1 MTWRRSWQP
10 GRTSWPCRAACSGPV
25 RRNSCVSL
33 SPMCRPNP
41 CRRSVDAWSRA
52 QHRDRDMTQRLTIRV
67 GGLHTIDADLPA
79 FRPTHLIGILDPT
92 MPEPDGYRHIGPDTD
107 RILLRYVDREVEREF
122 SPLPEHVETS
132 LAAIERAI
140 AAVNQG
146 PVRLFVHCHAGAS
159 RSTATAYLALARQYG
174 PAEAEAAFA
183 ELLQITNKPWPN
195 RRVVE
200 FGDAL
205 LGGHGRLLKPL
216 DAYRE

>member
-1 MTWRRSWQP
+1 M
-10 GRTSWPCRAACSGPV
+10 
-25 RRNSCVSL
+25 N
-33 SPMCRPNP
+33 
-41 CRRSVDAWSRA
+41 
-52 QHRDRDMTQRLTIRV
+52 RLEIRV

-92 MPEPDGYRHIGPDTD
+92 MPEPDGYRHLVPETD
-107 RILLRYVDREVEREF
+107 RILLRYYDREVEREL
-122 SPLPEHVETS
+122 SPSSALVETK
-132 LAAIERAI
+132 LAAIERAV
-140 AAVNQG
+140 AALDKA

-183 ELLQITNKPWPN
+183 ELLKITNKPWPN

-205 LGGHGRLLKPL
+205 LGAGGRLLKPL
-216 DAYRE
+216 DAYRETNRNRLPALLRLHRIRAIRDPNYAEQLGMKKWHLADRTTR